1 MQDVQRFAE
10 SRVALACHPARLLP
24 FRQLRDLVERRVG
37 SLVHLIVAE
46 PFGERI
52 DRLDQRQ
59 LGKIGLR
66 NDAVGMHH
74 LQHAVIQLGLARDV
88 APLAHG

>member
-1 MQDVQRFAE
+1 MQDAERFAE
-10 SRVALACHPARLLP
+10 SREALACHPARLLP
-24 FRQLRDLVERRVG
+24 FRQFRDSGKRRVG
-37 SLVHLIVAE
+37 SSVHLIVAE

-59 LGKIGLR
+59 LGQVGLR

-74 LQHAVIQLGLARDV
+74 LQHAVIQLGLARHV